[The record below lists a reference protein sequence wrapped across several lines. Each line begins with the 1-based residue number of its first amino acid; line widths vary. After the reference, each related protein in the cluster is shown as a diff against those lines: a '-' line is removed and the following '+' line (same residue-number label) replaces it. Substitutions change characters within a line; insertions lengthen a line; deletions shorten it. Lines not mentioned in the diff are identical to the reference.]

1 MNINWDYANDVVNSI
16 NRWNKSG
23 KLKNV
28 SDKDMLA
35 IINDL
40 PKEGDLKGIVFDLWK
55 DSKGTYTPPKT
66 KTQTIVVKNKKTG
79 ENIIQKTEND
89 EIKNYEVDNDGKLS
103 EINNSE
109 IDLETTDQVVDD
121 KIDTPKDTGGI
132 RYGEE
137 NYNIDLEKS
146 LIDDLIRFSD
156 KISFNKDAY
165 GNIVMVGIPITKSE
179 FRSKFINDL
188 KKGGNIN
195 SNDMS
200 IIIDKVVKNL
210 TEYIDINDYDYI
222 VSPKS
227 SSDLTKTFIEK
238 LNTLSNKPT
247 FVNDMFIKNDVDD
260 IWLDIETAQ
269 KELSGKYFKK
279 LIKDFDKAKGMEGQ
293 PIKLQPLTN
302 FQRKYVKNML
312 KINSDYDNVV
322 LSMLDKKI
330 LVIDDIL
337 TSGKTLDEIKTLL
350 SNLNTKEI
358 TLFSM
363 FI

>member
-1 MNINWDYANDVVNSI
+1 
-16 NRWNKSG
+16 
-23 KLKNV
+23 
-28 SDKDMLA
+28 
-35 IINDL
+35 
-40 PKEGDLKGIVFDLWK
+40 
-55 DSKGTYTPPKT
+55 
-66 KTQTIVVKNKKTG
+66 
-79 ENIIQKTEND
+79 
-89 EIKNYEVDNDGKLS
+89 
-103 EINNSE
+103 
-109 IDLETTDQVVDD
+109 
-121 KIDTPKDTGGI
+121 
-132 RYGEE
+132 
-137 NYNIDLEKS
+137 
-146 LIDDLIRFSD
+146 
-156 KISFNKDAY
+156 
-165 GNIVMVGIPITKSE
+165 
-179 FRSKFINDL
+179 
-188 KKGGNIN
+188 
-195 SNDMS
+195 
-200 IIIDKVVKNL
+200 
-210 TEYIDINDYDYI
+210 
-222 VSPKS
+222 
-227 SSDLTKTFIEK
+227 
-238 LNTLSNKPT
+238 
-247 FVNDMFIKNDVDD
+247 MFIKNDVDD

>member
-1 MNINWDYANDVVNSI
+1 
-16 NRWNKSG
+16 
-23 KLKNV
+23 
-28 SDKDMLA
+28 
-35 IINDL
+35 
-40 PKEGDLKGIVFDLWK
+40 
-55 DSKGTYTPPKT
+55 
-66 KTQTIVVKNKKTG
+66 
-79 ENIIQKTEND
+79 
-89 EIKNYEVDNDGKLS
+89 
-103 EINNSE
+103 
-109 IDLETTDQVVDD
+109 
-121 KIDTPKDTGGI
+121 
-132 RYGEE
+132 
-137 NYNIDLEKS
+137 
-146 LIDDLIRFSD
+146 
-156 KISFNKDAY
+156 
-165 GNIVMVGIPITKSE
+165 MVGIPITKSE